1 MNYIQDRKDP
11 AQLRAAETWIFD
23 LDNTL
28 YPAASNLFAQ
38 VDVRIGAFIGNLL
51 DLDPVAARTLQK
63 QYFRDYGTSLRGL
76 MERHGV
82 DPEAYMAFVHDIDVT
97 AVAPSPAL
105 DQALSRLEGRKI
117 IFTNG
122 SVAHAERVTD
132 RLGVARHFEAVF
144 DIAAAD
150 YVPKPEPAVYDQLVD
165 RHDIEP
171 RRAVMVEDIARNLV
185 PAAALGMATVWVR
198 SGSRWGADGADG
210 DHVHH
215 VIDDLA
221 AWLEALVEDQ

>member
-1 MNYIQDRKDP
+1 MDDDQDRKDP
-11 AQLRAAETWIFD
+11 ARLRAAETWIFD

-28 YPAASNLFAQ
+28 YPASTNLFGQ
-38 VDVRIGAFIGNLL
+38 VDVRIGKFIADLL

-63 QYFRDYGTSLRGL
+63 RYFREYGTSLRGL
-76 MERHGV
+76 MECHGV
-82 DPEAYMAFVHDIDVT
+82 DPEAYMSFVHDIDVT

-105 DQALSRLEGRKI
+105 DEALTRLDGRKI

-132 RLGVARHFEAVF
+132 RLGVARHFEAIF

-150 YVPKPEPAVYDQLVD
+150 YVPKPQPAVYDQLVD
-165 RHDIEP
+165 RHEIEP

-185 PAAALGMATVWVR
+185 PAAAMGMVTVWVR
-198 SGSRWGADGADG
+198 NGSRWGADGAEG

-221 AWLEALVEDQ
+221 DWLVELVASG